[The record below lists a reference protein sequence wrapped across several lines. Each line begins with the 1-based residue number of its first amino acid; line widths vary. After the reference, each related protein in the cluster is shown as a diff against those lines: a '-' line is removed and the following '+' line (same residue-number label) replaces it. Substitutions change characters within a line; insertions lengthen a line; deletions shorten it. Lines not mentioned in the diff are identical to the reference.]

1 MHIIEAPDSFLYW
14 SVSDNLF
21 QNGHFIGNYY
31 IEIPDFIVPFGL
43 PVILMLLK
51 LIINEAAFVV
61 KLQGSR
67 RMDSVGKLFFLLGLS
82 GK

>member
-1 MHIIEAPDSFLYW
+1 MVFGSAYIEAPDSFLYW

-51 LIINEAAFVV
+51 LIMKKIRLIILEFILFLYIL
-61 KLQGSR
+61 KL
-67 RMDSVGKLFFLLGLS
+67 KCL
-82 GK
+82 